1 LRIIINFDLEGVT
14 GVVLETEQTGRSKL
28 FYEQSRALSTGDIN
42 AVARGAVE
50 AGADEIY
57 LIDSHAGWGQNLIF
71 EELEEE
77 VRYLNGRSASRP
89 VSVMSEVYK
98 SCDAIFLVG
107 LHPMRGTHRG
117 VIEHTFLPPINILRV
132 NGVPMGEIGMNAAIA
147 GYFGVPIAFLS
158 GCDKAVIEGKEHFGE
173 IEAVEVKKGLARTS
187 AILLPPSV
195 SSKLLEEGA
204 YKAVK
209 RLDDFKPFKV
219 REPTKIEVEFQHTGM
234 ADAAEMTPFS
244 ERVDG
249 LTVTFEGSFL
259 ESYRALQSMI
269 RHAVSQR

>member
-14 GVVLETEQTGRSKL
+14 GVVLETEQTGRTKQ

-42 AVARGAVE
+42 AVARGAVA
-50 AGADEIY
+50 AGADEVY

-71 EELEEE
+71 EDLEEE
-77 VRYLNGRSASRP
+77 IRYLNGRSASRP
-89 VSVMSEVYK
+89 LSVMSEVYE

-117 VIEHTFLPPINILRV
+117 VIEHTFLPPINVLRV

-147 GYFGVPIAFLS
+147 GYFGVPIGFLS
-158 GCDKAVIEGKEHFGE
+158 GCDKAVEEAKAHFGD
-173 IEAVEVKKGLARTS
+173 IEAVEVKKGLGRTS
-187 AILLPPSV
+187 AILIPPSI
-195 SSKLLEEGA
+195 SSRLLEEGA
-204 YKAVK
+204 FRAVK
-209 RLDDFKPFKV
+209 RLKDFKPFKV
-219 REPTKIEVEFQHTGM
+219 EEPTKIEVEFQHTGM

-249 LTVTFEGSFL
+249 LTLTFEGSFL
-259 ESYRALQSMI
+259 ESYKALQSMI
-269 RHAVSQR
+269 RHATSQR